1 MPDLVSSLIETL
13 LAEVRAHPNS
23 QMSPYRRR
31 ELYRAYDQSGDDL
44 LQSVPAWL
52 ACLTASRV
60 LPAFEA
66 KYPNDRRPREMLQL
80 AVHALEGAVQRGIVL
95 ETLDEGYHSAGNA
108 WGHDEAEMP
117 WPAWLSANTAYHAL
131 REATGYRALGILPD
145 RMEGQVHV
153 LWTDEELCQH
163 DMADAASTGA
173 MASATDSTT
182 EHAVPERLL
191 GFWTWWLT
199 QAIPAA
205 VKCISGGWPEAK
217 G

>member
-1 MPDLVSSLIETL
+1 MPDQTSALIEAL
-13 LAEVRAHPNS
+13 LEEVRAHPGH
-23 QMSPYRRR
+23 QMSPYRRS
-31 ELYRAYDQSGDDL
+31 ELYRAYDQSGDGF

-66 KYPNDRRPREMLQL
+66 RYTVDLRPREMLEL
-80 AVHALEGAVQRGIVL
+80 AVHALEGLVERDVVL
-95 ETLDEGYHSAGNA
+95 KKLDEGYHSAGNA
-108 WGHDEAEMP
+108 WGYDEAEMP

-131 REATGYRALGILPD
+131 REATGYRPLSILPG
-145 RMEGQVHV
+145 RMVGEVPV

-163 DMADAASTGA
+163 DVADAASAAA
-173 MASATDSTT
+173 MALAMDITDG
-182 EHAVPERLL
+182 HAVPERLL

-205 VKCISGGWPEAK
+205 VNCVSDGWPEPK